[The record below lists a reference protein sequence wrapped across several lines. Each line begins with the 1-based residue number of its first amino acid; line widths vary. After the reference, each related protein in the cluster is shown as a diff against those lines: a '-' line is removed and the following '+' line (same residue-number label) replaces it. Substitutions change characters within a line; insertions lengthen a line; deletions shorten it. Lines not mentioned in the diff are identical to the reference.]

1 MRFQRFI
8 HMVLL
13 LGVCGLG
20 WQVFVAWSGVR
31 PPVAAEAPAD
41 LNTAIPSLP
50 RAELRTGRR
59 LAGVITAKNLFA
71 PDRRPARKILPP
83 NPDEQKIVVPP
94 PDHLKLVGVF
104 MADGRLEALFADASK
119 GGKVTRVRSGDSF
132 DAYQLT
138 RLTHSDAT
146 LALGAGGEEVSL
158 SLNIQK
164 SSEAVK
170 APRTKQ
176 PRRQAAAKAQDAE
189 GKAETAASPLVLGSD
204 AVQTAATQAAEKTD
218 AKTAAKTKPPP
229 FGRISASSSG
239 GCGKSAAVAPAS
251 AGRPGMRSGQPALSA
266 DPSVSPSASQTANL
280 RSGTV
285 SPARV
290 CTTRED
296 RWKNAAGL
304 FARSG

>member
-41 LNTAIPSLP
+41 LNTAIPALP
-50 RAELRTGRR
+50 RAEPRTGRR

-71 PDRRPARKILPP
+71 PGRRPARKIPPP

-146 LALGAGGEEVSL
+146 LALGAGGEEVRL

-164 SSEAVK
+164 SSEAAK

-176 PRRQAAAKAQDAE
+176 PQRQAVAKAQDAE
-189 GKAETAASPLVLGSD
+189 GKAETAASPLVLGSGG
-204 AVQTAATQAAEKTD
+204 AQTAATQTAEKVETQAETQDGGKDEATTIRQNIRQLQRQLREIRRRRARERREARD
-218 AKTAAKTKPPP
+218 AERA
-229 FGRISASSSG
+229 
-239 GCGKSAAVAPAS
+239 
-251 AGRPGMRSGQPALSA
+251 
-266 DPSVSPSASQTANL
+266 
-280 RSGTV
+280 
-285 SPARV
+285 
-290 CTTRED
+290 
-296 RWKNAAGL
+296 
-304 FARSG
+304 ARSERQSEAQSERQTDRQPEERDS

>member
-83 NPDEQKIVVPP
+83 NPDEQKIVIPP

-164 SSEAVK
+164 SSEAAK

-176 PRRQAAAKAQDAE
+176 PRRQAAATAPDAE

-218 AKTAAKTKPPP
+218 AEDGGKDEATTIRQNIRQLQRRLREIRRRRARERREARDAERAASPE
-229 FGRISASSSG
+229 R
-239 GCGKSAAVAPAS
+239 
-251 AGRPGMRSGQPALSA
+251 RSERQSERQADRQPEERDS
-266 DPSVSPSASQTANL
+266 
-280 RSGTV
+280 
-285 SPARV
+285 
-290 CTTRED
+290 
-296 RWKNAAGL
+296 
-304 FARSG
+304 